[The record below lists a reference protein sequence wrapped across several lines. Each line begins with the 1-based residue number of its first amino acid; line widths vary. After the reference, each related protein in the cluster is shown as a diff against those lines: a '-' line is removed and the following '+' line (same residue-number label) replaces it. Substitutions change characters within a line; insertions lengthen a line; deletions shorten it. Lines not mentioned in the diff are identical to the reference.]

1 VAKKLPVQRA
11 ICTECHSQLEA
22 APTLTF
28 FGLLRFTCPHCGKA
42 FLHPMSTRRRK
53 VYRAIAIGFGLF
65 SLVILLMG
73 AIPIPGI
80 LPAGAVA
87 GLIQDSNVRKKLA
100 MARVEVRHS

>member
-1 VAKKLPVQRA
+1 
-11 ICTECHSQLEA
+11 
-22 APTLTF
+22 
-28 FGLLRFTCPHCGKA
+28 
-42 FLHPMSTRRRK
+42 MSARRRK
-53 VYRAIAIGFGLF
+53 VYRAIAIGFGVF

-100 MARVEVRHS
+100 MADVRVRHS